1 MVKSPSA
8 MQETW
13 VRSMG
18 WGDPLEKGKNT
29 GYPLQCSGLERSMDR
44 GAWQVAVHGVTKGVT
59 RSQLSAFHYVHSST
73 IDNSPDMET
82 AYISTDG

>member
-1 MVKSPSA
+1 MVKRPSA

-13 VRSMG
+13 VRSLA

-44 GAWQVAVHGVTKGVT
+44 GAWQVAVHGVTRARHDLATKPCIV
-59 RSQLSAFHYVHSST
+59 Y
-73 IDNSPDMET
+73 DET
-82 AYISTDG
+82 QYKAV